1 MEQRKQFEQQII
13 EKVMKEED
21 FRKRLIEDPKFT
33 LEQETGLRIPG
44 SMNIIV
50 LEEDA
55 HTFYLVLPAKINP
68 ETDGELT
75 EADLEM
81 VSGGYD
87 SSTMSPTTCG

>member
-1 MEQRKQFEQQII
+1 
-13 EKVMKEED
+13 MKDED
-21 FRKRLIEDPKFT
+21 FMKRLIEDPKFT
-33 LEQETGLRIPG
+33 LEQETGLRIPA

-55 HTFYLVLPAKINP
+55 HTFYLVLPVKSNP

-81 VSGGYD
+81 VSGGWD
-87 SSTMSPTTCG
+87 QGPPLTATCNN